1 MGPIDDTAFQARIR
15 PDASAAVDLASG
27 RTWSYRELDAAID
40 RCTGLL
46 RIGLGCGVG
55 DRVASLARN
64 RVELII
70 LHLACAR
77 TGLIYVPLN
86 WRLSGP
92 EVAALIADAEPR
104 LIVGDSDL
112 AGLVPL
118 DLTTDELATRIGS
131 AGERVVEPVDP
142 ERVSLI
148 LFTSGTSGQ
157 PKGVMLSERAQRQT
171 AINFSLLGR
180 VDGRSRIL
188 IDTPMF
194 HIIGLI
200 TSVRPILMQGGVMLV
215 SDGFDPARTLARLS
229 DPDLAV
235 THYFCVPQMADR
247 IRAQPGFDGNRLGS
261 LTALFT
267 GGAPH
272 PAAAIQAWL
281 DAGVPVVDG
290 FGMSEAGTVLGMAL
304 DPAIIAAKA
313 GAAGVPAP
321 GIELRLV
328 DADGQ
333 DLPTGLPGEL
343 LLRGPNLF
351 SGYWRREDETAKAFT
366 ADGWFRTGD
375 IAVADADGYLSI
387 VDRRKDM
394 YISGGENVYPA
405 EIEAALADFPGLIE
419 AAVVGVPDTRWG
431 EVGVCAIVHPGGED
445 ALHDRVREHLRP
457 RLAGYKLPRHV
468 VVVQA
473 LPRTGSGKV
482 KKGDLRRIALALLAE
497 REAQSP
503 TNPLG

>member
-1 MGPIDDTAFQARIR
+1 MGPIDDTAFQARSC
-15 PDASAAVDLASG
+15 PHAPAAVDLASG
-27 RTWSYRELDAAID
+27 RTWSYHQLDAAVD

-46 RIGLGCGVG
+46 RTDLGCVVG

-64 RVELII
+64 RVELVI

-77 TGLIYVPLN
+77 AGLIYVPLN

-104 LIVGDSDL
+104 LIVGDADL
-112 AGLVPL
+112 AGLLML
-118 DLTTDELATRIGS
+118 DLTTDELATRIDS
-131 AGERVVEPVDP
+131 AAERMVEPVDP

-180 VDGRSRIL
+180 VDRHSRIL

-215 SDGFDPARTLARLS
+215 SDGFDPARTLSRLS

-235 THYFCVPQMADR
+235 SHYFCVPQMADR
-247 IRAQPGFDGNRLGS
+247 IRAQPAFDGSRLAS

-321 GIELRLV
+321 SIELRLI
-328 DADGQ
+328 DGEGR
-333 DLPTGLPGEL
+333 DLAAGERGEL

-351 SGYWRREDETAKAFT
+351 SGYWRREDETAQAFT

-375 IAVADADGYLSI
+375 IAVADADGYLTI

-419 AAVVGVPDTRWG
+419 AAVVGVPDSRWG
-431 EVGVCAIVHPGGED
+431 EVGLCAIVHVDGED
-445 ALHDRVREHLRP
+445 VLHERVREHLRP

-468 VVVQA
+468 VAIQA

-482 KKGDLRRIALALLAE
+482 KKVDLRAIGLSILADRDIAV
-497 REAQSP
+497 P
-503 TNPLG
+503 TVGLG

>member
-1 MGPIDDTAFQARIR
+1 MGPIDDTAFQARR
-15 PDASAAVDLASG
+15 QPDALAAVDLASG
-27 RTWSYRELDAAID
+27 RRWTYAQLDRAVGQCAD
-40 RCTGLL
+40 LL
-46 RIGLGCGVG
+46 RHRHGCVLG
-55 DRVASLARN
+55 DRVASLAKN
-64 RVELII
+64 RVELVI

-77 TGLIYVPLN
+77 AGLIYVPLN
-86 WRLSGP
+86 WRLSPP
-92 EVAALIADAEPR
+92 EIAALIADSEPKLVFGDAELGDLALQIDAHDATFAEP
-104 LIVGDSDL
+104 
-112 AGLVPL
+112 A
-118 DLTTDELATRIGS
+118 
-131 AGERVVEPVDP
+131 DP

-148 LFTSGTSGQ
+148 LFTSGTSGT

-171 AINFSLLGR
+171 AINFGLLGQ
-180 VDGRSRIL
+180 VDARSRIL

-200 TSVRPILMQGGVMLV
+200 TSVRPLLMQGAVMLV
-215 SDGFDPARTLARLS
+215 SDGFEPGRTLARLS

-247 IRAQPGFDGNRLGS
+247 IRSQPGFDGKKLS
-261 LTALFT
+261 HLTALFT

-272 PAAAIQAWL
+272 PAAAINAWL

-304 DPAIIAAKA
+304 DPTIIAAKA
-313 GAAGVPAP
+313 GAAGIPAP

-328 DADGQ
+328 DASENDVAPGQ
-333 DLPTGLPGEL
+333 PGEL

-351 SGYWRREDETAKAFT
+351 SGYWRRPDEMVRAF
-366 ADGWFRTGD
+366 AEDGWFRTGD
-375 IAVADADGYLSI
+375 IAVCDSDGYLTI

-405 EIEAALADFPGLIE
+405 EVEAALADFPGLIE
-419 AAVVGVPDTRWG
+419 TAIVGVPDARWG
-431 EVGVCAIVHPGGED
+431 EIGVCAMAHPEPAD
-445 ALHDRVREHLRP
+445 DLADRVRAHLSG

-468 VVVQA
+468 VVVEA

-482 KKGDLRRIALALLAE
+482 RKGDLRILCLAML
-497 REAQSP
+497 EARDAASSV
-503 TNPLG
+503 G

>member
-1 MGPIDDTAFQARIR
+1 MGPIDDTAFQARR
-15 PDASAAVDLASG
+15 QPDALAAVDMASG
-27 RTWSYRELDAAID
+27 RRWTYSELDRAVG
-40 RCTGLL
+40 RCAHLL
-46 RIGLGCGVG
+46 RHQHGCALG
-55 DRVASLARN
+55 DRVASLAKN
-64 RVELII
+64 RVELIV

-77 TGLIYVPLN
+77 AGLIYVPLN
-86 WRLSGP
+86 WRLSAP
-92 EVAALIADAEPR
+92 EIAALIADAEPR
-104 LIVGDSDL
+104 VVLDDAKLEAL
-112 AGLVPL
+112 AQQI
-118 DLTTDELATRIGS
+118 DATS
-131 AGERVVEPVDP
+131 QTFAGPVDP
-142 ERVSLI
+142 EQVSLI
-148 LFTSGTSGQ
+148 LFTSGTSGT

-171 AINFSLLGR
+171 AINFSLLGQ
-180 VDGRSRIL
+180 VDARSRIL

-215 SDGFDPARTLARLS
+215 SDGFEPGRTLARLS

-247 IRAQPGFDGNRLGS
+247 IRAQPGFDGRKLGH

-272 PAAAIQAWL
+272 PAAAITAWL

-304 DPAIIAAKA
+304 NPSIIADKA
-313 GAAGVPAP
+313 GAAGIPAP

-328 DADGQ
+328 GASDSDVAAGQ
-333 DLPTGLPGEL
+333 PGEL

-351 SGYWRREDETAKAFT
+351 SGYWRRPDEMAKAFT
-366 ADGWFRTGD
+366 EDGWFRTGD
-375 IAVADADGYLSI
+375 IAVCDADGYLTI

-405 EIEAALADFPGLIE
+405 EVEAALADFPGLIE
-419 AAVVGVPDTRWG
+419 TAIIGVPDARWG
-431 EVGVCAIVHPGGED
+431 EVGVCAMSHAEPGDDLAE
-445 ALHDRVREHLRP
+445 RVQAHLSG

-468 VVVQA
+468 VLMQA

-482 KKGDLRRIALALLAE
+482 KKGDLRTLCLAML
-497 REAQSP
+497 EAKDDAASSV
-503 TNPLG
+503 G

>member
-1 MGPIDDTAFQARIR
+1 MGPIDDTAFQARR
-15 PDASAAVDLASG
+15 QPDGLAAIDLASG
-27 RTWSYRELDAAID
+27 RRWTYGALDRAVG
-40 RCTGLL
+40 RCADLL
-46 RIGLGCGVG
+46 RHRHGCALG

-77 TGLIYVPLN
+77 AGLIYVPLN

-92 EVAALIADAEPR
+92 EIAVLIADAEPR
-104 LIVGDSDL
+104 LIVGDAGMRDL
-112 AGLVPL
+112 APIDVTLG
-118 DLTTDELATRIGS
+118 DLAQQIDGHGAMF
-131 AGERVVEPVDP
+131 AEPADP
-142 ERVSLI
+142 EQVSLI
-148 LFTSGTSGQ
+148 LFTSGTSGT

-171 AINFSLLGR
+171 AINFSLLGQ
-180 VDGRSRIL
+180 VDSHSRIL
-188 IDTPMF
+188 IDSPMF

-200 TSVRPILMQGGVMLV
+200 TSVRPIVMQGGVMLV
-215 SDGFDPARTLARLS
+215 SDGFEPARTLGRLS

-247 IRAQPGFDGNRLGS
+247 IRAQPEFDGARLGH

-267 GGAPH
+267 GGSPH
-272 PAAAIQAWL
+272 SAASIMAWL

-313 GAAGVPAP
+313 GAAGIPAP
-321 GIELRLV
+321 GIALRLV
-328 DADGQ
+328 DASENDVRPGE
-333 DLPTGLPGEL
+333 PGEL

-351 SGYWRREDETAKAFT
+351 SGYWRRPDEMARAFT

-375 IAVADADGYLSI
+375 IAVCDADGYLTI

-405 EIEAALADFPGLIE
+405 EVEAALADFPGLIE
-419 AAVVGVPDTRWG
+419 TAIVGVPDARWG
-431 EVGVCAIVHPGGED
+431 EVGVCAMSHAD
-445 ALHDRVREHLRP
+445 ADENLAERVRTHLSG

-468 VVVQA
+468 LAVEA

-482 KKGDLRRIALALLAE
+482 GKGDLRTLCLAMLEA
-497 REAQSP
+497 REGVASSV
-503 TNPLG
+503 G